1 MNMVLEYVRSL
12 NILWA
17 KHNLNLFKI
26 DTDASYAKWYA
37 ENLKIYRMVVNLY
50 VTSYYEALYST
61 MHRT

>member
-1 MNMVLEYVRSL
+1 MNMLLEYVRSL

-37 ENLKIYRMVVNLY
+37 ENLKI
-50 VTSYYEALYST
+50 
-61 MHRT
+61 